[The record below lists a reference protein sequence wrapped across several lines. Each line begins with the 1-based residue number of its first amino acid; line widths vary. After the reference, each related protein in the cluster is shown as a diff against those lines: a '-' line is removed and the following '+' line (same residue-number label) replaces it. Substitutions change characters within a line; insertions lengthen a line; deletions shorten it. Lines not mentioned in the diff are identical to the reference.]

1 MDLLLVRHGVS
12 EHNTSD
18 VISGGT
24 SNPNLSQAG
33 VKQVEEVSKIIG
45 NNKIDQVYASPLI
58 RAKRTA
64 QILTDFQKDIITD
77 DRLKEMDF
85 GSWEGQHAEEL
96 KVKCPDAFDDLGTIN
111 SKYTKYAKNGET
123 FEQVA
128 DRVEEFLAE
137 IQPYSND
144 KTIMVVCHGFVIR
157 SLIARW
163 FKLKIEDVMTVRNV
177 SFTELHFEKDDIER
191 PRLMT
196 FNRTEPLYYGTKR

>member
-33 VKQVEEVSKIIG
+33 VKQVEEVSKIID

-85 GSWEGQHAEEL
+85 GSWEDQHAEEL

>member
-1 MDLLLVRHGVS
+1 MDLLLVRHGIS

-33 VKQVEEVSKIIG
+33 VKQVEEISKIID

-85 GSWEGQHAEEL
+85 GSWEGQHAEGL
-96 KVKCPDAFDDLGTIN
+96 KVKYPDAFDDLGTIN
-111 SKYTKYAKNGET
+111 SKYTKYAKDGET

-128 DRVEEFLAE
+128 DRVEDFLAE
-137 IQPYSND
+137 IQPNSND

-177 SFTELHFEKDDIER
+177 NFTELHFEKDDVER

>member
-33 VKQVEEVSKIIG
+33 VKQVEEVSKIID

-191 PRLMT
+191 PRLMI

>member
-1 MDLLLVRHGVS
+1 MDLLLVRHVVS

-33 VKQVEEVSKIIG
+33 VKQVEEVSKIID

>member
-1 MDLLLVRHGVS
+1 MDLLLVRHGIS

-33 VKQVEEVSKIIG
+33 VKQVEEVSKIIDS
-45 NNKIDQVYASPLI
+45 NKIDQVYASPLI

-85 GSWEGQHAEEL
+85 GSWEGQHAEGL
-96 KVKCPDAFDDLGTIN
+96 KVKYPDAVDDLGTIN
-111 SKYTKYAKNGET
+111 SKYTKYAKDGET

-128 DRVEEFLAE
+128 DRVEDFLAE
-137 IQPYSND
+137 IQPNSND

-177 SFTELHFEKDDIER
+177 SFTEFHFEKDDIER

>member
-33 VKQVEEVSKIIG
+33 VKQVEEVSKIID

-96 KVKCPDAFDDLGTIN
+96 KVKCLDAFDDLGTIN

>member
-33 VKQVEEVSKIIG
+33 VKQVEEVSKIID

-96 KVKCPDAFDDLGTIN
+96 KVKYPDAFDDLGTIN

-123 FEQVA
+123 LEQVA

-177 SFTELHFEKDDIER
+177 SFTELHFEKDGIER

-196 FNRTEPLYYGTKR
+196 FNRTELLYYGTKR

>member
-1 MDLLLVRHGVS
+1 MDLLLVRHGIS

-24 SNPNLSQAG
+24 SNPNLSKAG
-33 VKQVEEVSKIIG
+33 VKQVEEISKIID

-85 GSWEGQHAEEL
+85 GSWEGQHAEGL
-96 KVKCPDAFDDLGTIN
+96 KVKYPDAFDDLGTIN
-111 SKYTKYAKNGET
+111 SKYTKYAKDGET

-128 DRVEEFLAE
+128 DRVEDFLAE
-137 IQPYSND
+137 IQPNSNE

-177 SFTELHFEKDDIER
+177 SFTELHFEKDDVER

>member
-24 SNPNLSQAG
+24 SNSNLSQAG
-33 VKQVEEVSKIIG
+33 VKQVEEVSKIID

>member
-1 MDLLLVRHGVS
+1 MDLLLVRHGIS

-33 VKQVEEVSKIIG
+33 VKQVEEISKIID

-85 GSWEGQHAEEL
+85 GTWEGQHAEGL
-96 KVKCPDAFDDLGTIN
+96 KVKYPDAFDDLGTIN
-111 SKYTKYAKNGET
+111 SKYTKYAKDGET

-128 DRVEEFLAE
+128 DRVEDFLAE
-137 IQPYSND
+137 IQPNSND

-163 FKLKIEDVMTVRNV
+163 FKLKIEDVMTVRIV
-177 SFTELHFEKDDIER
+177 SFTELHFEKDDVER

>member
-33 VKQVEEVSKIIG
+33 VKQVEEVSKIID

-163 FKLKIEDVMTVRNV
+163 FKLKIEYVMTVRNV

>member
-33 VKQVEEVSKIIG
+33 VKQVEEVSKIID

-96 KVKCPDAFDDLGTIN
+96 KVKYPDAFDDLGTIN

-177 SFTELHFEKDDIER
+177 SFTELHFEKDGIEL

>member
-33 VKQVEEVSKIIG
+33 VKQVEEVSKIID

-177 SFTELHFEKDDIER
+177 IFTELHFEKDDIER